1 VAEGGRIET
10 DGGYSR
16 LRMQL
21 VLELQRAGYTRPDSW
36 HGACTSI
43 LGRPV
48 EAIGDL
54 GPGDMRAVR
63 DSLAEG
69 NAAP

>member
-1 VAEGGRIET
+1 MAEGGRIEP
-10 DGGYSR
+10 DGYPR
-16 LRMQL
+16 LRLQL
-21 VLELQRAGYTRPDSW
+21 VLELQLAGHVKPDSW
-36 HGACTSI
+36 HGACSEI

-54 GPGDMRAVR
+54 APSDMRAVR

-69 NAAP
+69 RAAL

>member
-1 VAEGGRIET
+1 MAEGGRLET
-10 DGGYSR
+10 DYSR

-36 HGACTSI
+36 HGACTGI

-48 EAIGDL
+48 EAIGDMT
-54 GPGDMRAVR
+54 DAEMRAVR

-69 NAAP
+69 NVRA